1 MTIAGS
7 TTGCAGTRRSFFP
20 RRKRPA
26 AWGKKLPSVTEP
38 PEKKP
43 TADKKGASVLRGP
56 EDDMGSALRGIYQRT
71 VDEAIPDEFLS
82 LLGKLD

>member
-1 MTIAGS
+1 M
-7 TTGCAGTRRSFFP
+7 
-20 RRKRPA
+20 
-26 AWGKKLPSVTEP
+26 PSVTEP
-38 PEKKP
+38 PEKSEKKP
-43 TADKKGASVLRGP
+43 SADEKAVPVLRGP